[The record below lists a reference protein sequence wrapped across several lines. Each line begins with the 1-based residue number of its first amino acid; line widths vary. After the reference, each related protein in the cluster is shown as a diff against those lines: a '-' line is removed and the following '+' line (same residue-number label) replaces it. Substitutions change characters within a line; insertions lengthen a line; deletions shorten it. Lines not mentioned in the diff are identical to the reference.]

1 MRRSLFI
8 ACCNNALESETGRAE
23 VQLQEQ
29 RGVPLG
35 FRSQQTCCGQMHTGF
50 GWEVLAQIEHYVYLY
65 QNAELVLIPSSSY
78 VKMIRDQYS
87 ILIEV
92 F

>member
-1 MRRSLFI
+1 
-8 ACCNNALESETGRAE
+8 
-23 VQLQEQ
+23 
-29 RGVPLG
+29 
-35 FRSQQTCCGQMHTGF
+35 MHTGF